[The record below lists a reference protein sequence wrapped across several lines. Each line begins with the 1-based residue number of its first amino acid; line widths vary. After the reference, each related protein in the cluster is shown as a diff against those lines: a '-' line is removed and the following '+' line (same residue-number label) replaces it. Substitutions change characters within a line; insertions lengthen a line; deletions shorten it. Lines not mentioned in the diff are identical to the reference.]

1 MPAHDDLGPP
11 RSLKPAVW
19 ALGFIPAAFLGGAML
34 APLLWQLVHG
44 SPAPLAFLDSH
55 DDFHRFINRAVYVLA
70 LLGLYPLL
78 KANGLLAWA
87 SIGLPRPSGYW
98 VRLGQGLALGLGSI
112 VLLGSLAGAFL
123 PVSFTLSADAE
134 WGRHLKNALLAMA
147 AVSLLEELLF
157 RGVLFGSLRR
167 CLDWR
172 LTAVFGSLLFAAA
185 HFLDAKP
192 ANPENI
198 TWLSGLVTLPKMARP
213 IIEDT
218 PTLIRF
224 INLFL
229 AGLILCGLY
238 QRTGNLYCSIG
249 LHAGWILGGKTL
261 VKLTSLSENHASLW
275 WSAHDFLEGALLTFL
290 LLPMAAWAMG
300 FIAKNPCFLID
311 AQKLTN
317 KENEEA

>member
-1 MPAHDDLGPP
+1 MPAHEDLGPP

-98 VRLGQGLALGLGSI
+98 VKLGQGLALGLGSI
-112 VLLGSLAGAFL
+112 VLLGSLASAFL

-147 AVSLLEELLF
+147 AVSFLEELLF

-172 LTAVFGSLLFAAA
+172 LAAALGSLLFAAA

-192 ANPENI
+192 ANPETI
-198 TWLSGLVTLPKMARP
+198 TWLSGLTTLPKMARP
-213 IIEDT
+213 ILEDA

-229 AGLILCGLY
+229 AGLILCALY
-238 QRTGNLYCSIG
+238 QQTGNLYCSIG
-249 LHAGWILGGKTL
+249 IHAGWILGGKTL
-261 VKLTSLSENHASLW
+261 VKLTSINEGRPAVW
-275 WSAHDFLEGALLTFL
+275 WSHGDFLEGLLLTL
-290 LLPMAAWAMG
+290 LLLSFAG
-300 FIAKNPCFLID
+300 LCVGIFQRKRD
-311 AQKLTN
+311 G
-317 KENEEA
+317 ES

>member
-1 MPAHDDLGPP
+1 MPAHEDLGPP

-147 AVSLLEELLF
+147 AVSFLEELLF

-172 LTAVFGSLLFAAA
+172 LAAALGSLLFAAA

-192 ANPENI
+192 ANPETI
-198 TWLSGLVTLPKMARP
+198 TWLSGLTTLPKMARP
-213 IIEDT
+213 ILEDV

-229 AGLILCGLY
+229 AGLILCALY
-238 QRTGNLYCSIG
+238 QQTGNLYCSIG
-249 LHAGWILGGKTL
+249 IHAGWILGGKTL
-261 VKLTSLSENHASLW
+261 VKLTSTNEERSTVW
-275 WSAHDFLEGALLTFL
+275 WSHSDFLEGLLLTL
-290 LLPMAAWAMG
+290 LLLSFAG
-300 FIAKNPCFLID
+300 LCVGKFQRKRD
-311 AQKLTN
+311 G
-317 KENEEA
+317 ES

>member
-1 MPAHDDLGPP
+1 MPAHEDLGPP

-87 SIGLPRPSGYW
+87 SIGLPRPFGHW
-98 VRLGQGLALGLGSI
+98 AKLGQGLALGLGSI

-147 AVSLLEELLF
+147 AVSFLEELLF

-172 LTAVFGSLLFAAA
+172 LAAALGSLLFAAA

-192 ANPENI
+192 ANPETI
-198 TWLSGLVTLPKMARP
+198 TWLSGLTTLPKMARP
-213 IIEDT
+213 ILEDA

-229 AGLILCGLY
+229 AGLILCALY
-238 QRTGNLYCSIG
+238 QQTGNLYCSIG
-249 LHAGWILGGKTL
+249 IHAGWILGGKTL
-261 VKLTSLSENHASLW
+261 VKLISINEERSTVW
-275 WSAHDFLEGALLTFL
+275 WSHSDFLEGLLLTL
-290 LLPMAAWAMG
+290 LLLFFAG
-300 FIAKNPCFLID
+300 LCVGIFQRKRD
-311 AQKLTN
+311 G
-317 KENEEA
+317 ES